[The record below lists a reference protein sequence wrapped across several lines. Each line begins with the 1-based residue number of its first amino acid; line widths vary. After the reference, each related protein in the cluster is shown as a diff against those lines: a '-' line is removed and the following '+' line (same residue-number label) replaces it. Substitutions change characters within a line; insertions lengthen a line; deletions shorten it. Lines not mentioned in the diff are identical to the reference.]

1 MYKSKKT
8 PMYES
13 TTSPNDVK
21 TYDFVDFTTPAPQP
35 TPPEHTTK

>member
-13 TTSPNDVK
+13 TTSPNDAK
-21 TYDFVDFTTPAPQP
+21 AYDFVDFTAPAPQP
-35 TPPEHTTK
+35 RPPQHTIK